1 MRLSFKQI
9 KKMLKK
15 LKKNLF
21 IMLTNAIISSTI
33 NTQEANMTLTGE
45 ISSIKKGGSAT
56 EPFYVLE
63 IGGRTV
69 FSKDREVEG
78 LRGKSNTWNIT
89 ETKNGKLFLNYSK
102 QNFGNNNSSS
112 QTPQKDNKG
121 FQYKADPDKV
131 FTQEAGNVLASAT
144 GIIKSFIESGVLKEV
159 EPDKI
164 GELLGQVYEHIFVKK
179 IKIDKLVRT
188 LQDAADIFEGEFINE
203 DN

>member
-1 MRLSFKQI
+1 
-9 KKMLKK
+9 
-15 LKKNLF
+15 
-21 IMLTNAIISSTI
+21 MLTNAIISSTI

-63 IGGRTV
+63 IAGQTV

-78 LRGKSNTWNIT
+78 LRGKSNTWDIT

-112 QTPQKDNKG
+112 QAPQKENKG

-131 FTQEAGNVLASAT
+131 FSQEAGTVLSSAT
-144 GIIKSFIESGVLKEV
+144 GIAKSFIEAGVFKNPVHNE
-159 EPDKI
+159 I
-164 GELLGQVYEHIFVKK
+164 GDFISELYEYIFNKK
-179 IKIDKLVRT
+179 IKIDKSIKL
-188 LQDAADIFEGEFINE
+188 LQEVSDIFGECEAKNEGH
-203 DN
+203 